1 MKFSSGLSLAALLVA
16 ATGALLRAEETRAE
30 YDVSTESAES
40 DLRKYLSETHSVE
53 TGETDEEGNPVT
65 KDVYYDD
72 ADLTLTAAFEVDT
85 TKIETETTTDDEGDE
100 ITTTTVTATGGIVVN
115 ATGSK
120 ILGNGKTI
128 SSTAHELNVEGSGD
142 LFFLSGVTLSVENLT
157 IAGTADAAKKTGRAF
172 ATGNVSSSVLNIG
185 AGTTIE
191 NRRLVADG
199 YTNYRASGGAIVS
212 AHIMDEIRL
221 TSGADGADVVFSGN
235 VAVGNIVAHTDS
247 QGEEQT
253 ETLGATGGAIF
264 ASGLLS
270 VSGAGTT
277 MFQDNSAVSEA
288 ATASG
293 GAVFVSNAKL
303 NADGSS
309 SSTKY
314 PDNVVD
320 ETGTKKF
327 GLQVA
332 DTKLRF
338 EGNSA
343 RGLNA
348 QGGAVG
354 VSGGYLDAT
363 GTAEIGFFGN
373 AVRNLDRDS
382 ATEASQLGGGALLVC
397 DGGRA
402 TFAETA
408 TVNFSGNEAVGES
421 PLTVASGGA
430 VAVSS
435 AELSL
440 AGETAFTSNA
450 VRSDKA
456 GATLQGGALYV
467 YGTLENG
474 TDADGAATK
483 EHTANV
489 TLAGRLSFKGNRVEA
504 SGLACTVPAESEGE
518 GEDEESG
525 GEGGETPAAR
535 ASDEAETTQSSATG
549 GALALNGGKIDGAA
563 LGSLDFWSNS
573 VSAKTT
579 AQGGALASISDVTDA
594 TFDSGELFFTENSAK
609 LLALG
614 ADEAQTDGVVPVAR
628 GGAIYLAGGT
638 LKLSAA
644 DADVAAFSKNTADA
658 SAQAEALALGGAIFQ
673 SAGTLALGA
682 AYFDENKALA
692 DTDAGTA
699 RGGAAYFS
707 GASATAEFSGATEF
721 SGNVASA
728 RVAQGGA
735 VFSEGGEQ
743 KFTGA
748 AVFSGNAANAGTA
761 ASASGTT
768 FARGGA
774 IFLAQGA
781 TQNFSG
787 ATNFENNAAAA
798 TCAAGTGENGR
809 RSGTAGGAIYSAG
822 TLAFAAETTT
832 AFSGNTAETSGDG
845 NGAAFG
851 GALYVE
857 SGKVSAGNFEM
868 TGNRAAASGDAQGGA
883 LYVSPA
889 GSLTLSGDFSLA
901 GNSATS
907 DARASGGAAYSSGTV
922 RVGGRFSAAGNRAE
936 ASDARGGAIF
946 LESGSFLISGSS
958 EHEISRNSLTS
969 AGDAFGG
976 ALCASGTFAQTAGTL
991 NLSDNASTATAGN
1004 AFGGAIYARGGNVTL
1019 TGATIQGNAATA
1031 TAGDAFGGAIYLDVS
1046 SCAETTLTLRGNT
1059 TISGNTAN
1067 GASDGIFVGRGAGA
1081 EAKSSAT
1088 LIFEQNATLIRD
1100 DDGNVTGR
1108 ENVESATVSDK
1119 ITARGATLAIVKKGD
1134 GDLTLGDVVALDG
1147 ADADGE
1153 PVSAEISLEIA
1164 GGNATL
1170 AGEVSALEKLSVASG
1185 ATLNV
1190 ASDFGGC
1197 ASAEIAGTLNVGSG
1211 ASFAFGAETKLTG
1224 ALSLDGVNAGV
1235 SGAAVVSGSGT
1246 FSVKNSTT
1254 FTFSNDG
1261 ETAGSLE
1268 VANLSLGA
1276 GTLRL
1281 AGAGTLGVADTLTF
1295 TESGATIEI
1304 DEDAT
1309 LALKKVAH
1317 SAEVEGAVISGSG
1330 TLVLY
1335 GEAEESG
1342 YIDFS
1347 EFYETVTDDEG
1358 NETRE
1363 LRAGIFSV
1371 GADVKVRSGISVGE
1385 GVTLSLA
1392 VGSQEESQEEGAR
1405 NIRLEGGT
1413 LLAVGSSVGNSFKLE
1428 SLSVSGKSV
1437 LGEAG
1442 GNQYFEMVAADE
1454 PPSEG
1459 GEAPDAGT
1467 TFSES
1472 EGSGE
1477 GGTGSGASN
1486 ANPISISGTLDVTET
1501 TTLVGDAS
1509 LGGSGAEL
1517 AGAGTLVGDVSGTG
1531 TVSIAD
1537 VVGDLNANGSTRVK
1551 MTLAGTVRVTGDVN
1565 VGSAVTSSNH
1575 EFVFSEGASLLLLG
1589 GTFYNNGTTTVARN
1603 ASAGAPNF
1611 TGNFVNAGTLVVAAD
1626 TTFVLD
1632 AGSTFRNDADGVAG
1646 TIDLSASGSAIDFEN
1661 VTNVSLSGG
1670 RVLVDATK
1678 LHKGDPLGL
1687 LGVHDE
1693 SILQDLRIEDVN
1705 DYSVASRFVWDSATG
1720 KLIFRG
1726 LNGEAFR
1733 GTIFGD
1739 AQREGV
1745 NRTHEFLRS
1754 VQLRA
1759 GTRQLTPLIYGEN
1772 KLQSPYMRGYLE
1784 KLAQRGGEVSAELE
1798 ARRRR
1803 ESELAQK
1810 LNSRLFNAWAQGDF
1824 SFREQ
1829 RERGGAVAYDSTVAG
1844 ALVGASV
1851 PVGAWE
1857 FGLGVSS
1864 DFEKYETK
1872 DVAERHR
1879 IETDAYGLSAYG
1891 IYKNEWFDWSFGLSG
1906 AYASSESRR
1915 GIYSGDFDAWRFGAR
1930 TEVGATLRSHNRFAL
1945 RAFAGLSAAYSRA
1958 GSFGETGAG
1967 ENALDFDS
1975 DGAFGVRSDL
1985 GLSAAFLAT
1994 DALQFSVRA
2003 AWLMDFGNDT
2013 YSLDAR
2019 MAGTDTDYVVDSRE
2033 NEPAALEA
2041 GAYLHWAF
2049 TDCTELFGG
2058 YTGTIRSGERTHS
2071 FSLGVNWFF

>member
-1 MKFSSGLSLAALLVA
+1 MKISSGLSFAALFVA
-16 ATGALLRAEETRAE
+16 ATGAFLRAEEEPRET
-30 YDVSTESAES
+30 YDVSAES

-65 KDVYYDD
+65 KDVYYDN
-72 ADLTLTAAFEVDT
+72 ADLSLTEGFGVDT
-85 TKIETETTTDDEGDE
+85 TKTESETTTDDEGNE
-100 ITTTTVTATGGIVVN
+100 ITTTTVTATGGIGVK

-120 ILGNGKTI
+120 ILGNGRTI
-128 SSTAHELNVEGSGD
+128 SSTAHELGVEGSGD

-172 ATGNVSSSVLNIG
+172 ATGNVSSSVLNVG

-235 VAVGNIVAHTDS
+235 VAVGNVVAYADS
-247 QGEEQT
+247 EGEAQT

-277 MFQDNSAVSEA
+277 VFRDNRAESEA

-338 EGNSA
+338 DGNSA

-354 VSGGYLDAT
+354 VSGGYFDAT
-363 GTAEIGFFGN
+363 GTAEIGFLGN

-440 AGETAFTSNA
+440 AGETAFASNA

-467 YGTLENG
+467 YGALENG

-489 TLAGRLSFKGNRVEA
+489 TLAGRLSFTGNRVEA

-518 GEDEESG
+518 GEGEEG
-525 GEGGETPAAR
+525 GEGGETPSAR

-594 TFDSGELFFTENSAK
+594 TFDSGKLFFNENSAT

-644 DADVAAFSKNTADA
+644 DADGAAFSKNTADA

-682 AYFDENKALA
+682 TK
-692 DTDAGTA
+692 
-699 RGGAAYFS
+699 
-707 GASATAEFSGATEF
+707 F

-832 AFSGNTAETSGDG
+832 AFSGNAAETSGDG

-883 LYVSPA
+883 LYVSSA
-889 GSLTLSGDFSLA
+889 GSLTLSGDFSLK

-922 RVGGRFSAAGNRAE
+922 RVGGRFSATNNTAE
-936 ASDARGGAIF
+936 ADVETRGGAIF
-946 LESGSFLISGSS
+946 LESGAFLISGDA
-958 EHEISRNSLTS
+958 EHGISGNRAVAATGNV
-969 AGDAFGG
+969 FGG
-976 ALCASGTFAQTAGTL
+976 ALCATGTFSQTAGTL
-991 NLSDNASTATAGN
+991 NLSDNAATATAGN

-1019 TGATIQGNAATA
+1019 TGATIQGNSATA
-1031 TAGDAFGGAIYLDVS
+1031 TAGNAFGGAIYLDVS
-1046 SCAETTLTLRGNT
+1046 SRAETTLTLRGNT
-1059 TISGNTAN
+1059 TISRNTAN
-1067 GASDGIFVGRGAGA
+1067 GASDGIFVGKGAGA

-1147 ADADGE
+1147 ADAAGE

-1358 NETRE
+1358 NETKE

-1371 GADVKVRSGISVGE
+1371 GAGVKVRSGISVGE

-1392 VGSQEESQEEGAR
+1392 VGSQEEGAR
-1405 NIRLEGGT
+1405 NFRLSGGT
-1413 LLAVGSSVGNSFKLE
+1413 LLAVGSNEGNPLKLE

-1442 GNQYFEMVAADE
+1442 EYQYFEMVAADE

-1467 TFSES
+1467 TFSEG

-1509 LGGSGAEL
+1509 LSGSGAEL

-1537 VVGDLNANGSTRVK
+1537 VVGNLNANGSTRVK

-1565 VGSAVTSSNH
+1565 VGSAGTSSNH
-1575 EFVFSEGASLLLLG
+1575 EFVFSEGASLLLLDG
-1589 GTFYNNGTTTVARN
+1589 KFYNNGTTTVAGN

-1632 AGSTFRNDADGVAG
+1632 AGSTFRNDSDGVAG
-1646 TIDLSASGSAIDFEN
+1646 TIDLSASGSAIDFGN
-1661 VTNVSLSGG
+1661 VVDQTTNVSLSGG

-1720 KLIFRG
+1720 ALIFRG

-1759 GTRQLTPLIYGEN
+1759 GTRLLTPLIYGEN

-1810 LNSRLFNAWAQGDF
+1810 LNSRSFNAWAQGDF

-1851 PVGAWE
+1851 PVGSWE
-1857 FGLGVSS
+1857 FGLAVASGV
-1864 DFEKYETK
+1864 EKYETK
-1872 DVAERHR
+1872 DVSERHK

-1906 AYASSESRR
+1906 AYASSESER

-2019 MAGTDTDYVVDSRE
+2019 MAGTDTDYVVESRE
-2033 NEPAALEA
+2033 NEPSALEA

-2049 TDCTELFGG
+2049 TDCTEFFGG
-2058 YTGTIRSGERTHS
+2058 YTGTLRSGERAHS

>member
-1 MKFSSGLSLAALLVA
+1 MKISSGLSFAALFVA
-16 ATGALLRAEETRAE
+16 ATGAFLRAEEEPRET
-30 YDVSTESAES
+30 YDVSAES

-65 KDVYYDD
+65 KDVYYDN
-72 ADLTLTAAFEVDT
+72 ADLSLTDGFEVDT
-85 TKIETETTTDDEGDE
+85 TKTESETTTDDEGDE
-100 ITTTTVTATGGIVVN
+100 ITTTTVTATGGIGVK

-120 ILGNGKTI
+120 ILGNGRTI
-128 SSTAHELNVEGSGD
+128 SSTAHELGVEGSGD

-157 IAGTADAAKKTGRAF
+157 IAGTADASKKTGRAF
-172 ATGNVSSSVLNIG
+172 ATGNVSSSVLNVG

-221 TSGADGADVVFSGN
+221 TSGADGADVVFGGN
-235 VAVGNIVAHTDS
+235 VAVGNVVAYTDS
-247 QGEEQT
+247 EGEEQT

-277 MFQDNSAVSEA
+277 VFQNNSSVSEA
-288 ATASG
+288 AAASG

-354 VSGGYLDAT
+354 VSGGYFDAT

-408 TVNFSGNEAVGES
+408 TVNFSGNEAVGLS

-440 AGETAFTSNA
+440 AGETAFASNA

-467 YGTLENG
+467 YGALENG

-489 TLAGRLSFKGNRVEA
+489 TLAGRLSFTGNRVEA

-518 GEDEESG
+518 GEGEEG
-525 GEGGETPAAR
+525 GEGGETPSAR

-563 LGSLDFWSNS
+563 LGSLDFRSNS

-579 AQGGALASISDVTDA
+579 AQGGALASISYVTDA

-614 ADEAQTDGVVPVAR
+614 ADEAQSEGVVPVAR
-628 GGAIYLAGGT
+628 GGAIYLAGGA
-638 LKLSAA
+638 LKLSSA
-644 DADVAAFSKNTADA
+644 DADGAAFSENTADA
-658 SAQAEALALGGAIFQ
+658 SAQAEALAQGGAIFQ

-682 AYFDENKALA
+682 AYFDGNKALA
-692 DTDAGTA
+692 DADAGTA

-707 GASATAEFSGATEF
+707 GVSATAEFSGATEF
-721 SGNVASA
+721 SGNAASA

-735 VFSEGGEQ
+735 VFAEGGEQ

-748 AVFSGNAANAGTA
+748 ATFSGNAANAGTA

-774 IFLAQGA
+774 VFLAQGA

-787 ATNFENNAAAA
+787 ATNFVNNAAAA
-798 TCAAGTGENGR
+798 ACATGTGENGR
-809 RSGTAGGAIYSAG
+809 RSGTAGGAVYSAG
-822 TLAFAAETTT
+822 TLAFAAGATT

-889 GSLTLSGDFSLA
+889 GSLTLSGDFSLT

-946 LESGSFLISGSS
+946 LESGSILISGSS
-958 EHEISRNSLTS
+958 EHEISGNSLTS

-991 NLSDNASTATAGN
+991 NLSDNAANATAGN

-1019 TGATIQGNAATA
+1019 TGATIQGNAANA

-1046 SCAETTLTLRGNT
+1046 SRAETTLTLRGNT

-1067 GASDGIFVGRGAGA
+1067 GASDGIFVGKGAGA

-1108 ENVESATVSDK
+1108 ENVESAAVSDK

-1147 ADADGE
+1147 ADAAGE

-1190 ASDFGGC
+1190 ASDFGGY

-1235 SGAAVVSGSGT
+1235 SGAAVVSGAGT

-1281 AGAGTLGVADTLTF
+1281 AGSGTLGVADALTL

-1358 NETRE
+1358 NETKE

-1392 VGSQEESQEEGAR
+1392 VGSREDEAW
-1405 NIRLEGGT
+1405 NIRLSGGT
-1413 LLAVGSSVGNSFKLE
+1413 LLAVGSDLNNPFELE

-1442 GNQYFEMVAADE
+1442 GNQYFKMVAAPE

-1459 GEAPDAGT
+1459 GEASEAGT
-1467 TFSES
+1467 TFSE
-1472 EGSGE
+1472 GE
-1477 GGTGSGASN
+1477 GTGSGASN
-1486 ANPISISGTLDVTET
+1486 ANPISISGTLDVTAT

-1509 LGGSGAEL
+1509 LSGSGAEL
-1517 AGAGTLVGDVSGTG
+1517 AGAGMLVGDVSGTG

-1537 VVGDLNANGSTRVK
+1537 VVGNLNANGSTRVK
-1551 MTLAGTVRVTGDVN
+1551 MTLAGTVRVTGNVN
-1565 VGSAVTSSNH
+1565 VGSAGTSSNH

-1589 GTFYNNGTTTVARN
+1589 GTFYNNGTTTVAGN

-1632 AGSTFRNDADGVAG
+1632 ASSTFRNDSDGVAG
-1646 TIDLSASGSAIDFEN
+1646 TIDLSASGSAIDFGN
-1661 VTNVSLSGG
+1661 VVDQTTNVSLSGG

-1720 KLIFRG
+1720 TLIFRG

-1759 GTRQLTPLIYGEN
+1759 GTRLLTPLIYGEN

-1810 LNSRLFNAWAQGDF
+1810 LNSRSFNAWAQGDF

-1851 PVGAWE
+1851 PVGSWE
-1857 FGLGVSS
+1857 FGLAVASGV
-1864 DFEKYETK
+1864 EKYETK
-1872 DVAERHR
+1872 DVSKRHK

-1906 AYASSESRR
+1906 AYASSESER

-2019 MAGTDTDYVVDSRE
+2019 MAGTDTDYVVESRE
-2033 NEPAALEA
+2033 NEPSALEA

-2049 TDCTELFGG
+2049 TDCTEFFGG
-2058 YTGTIRSGERTHS
+2058 YTGTLRSGERAHS